1 MKSGVHRSLDGLSF
15 SQIPKLAKPMMVA
28 INIAHQCSPMSY
40 SLYAGFHTG
49 FFVVVLFFLGGGGG
63 NVLVFCRR
71 RHGCMMQ
78 RIAIGGPNLEKIPI
92 KKYWILMN
100 Q

>member
-49 FFVVVLFFLGGGGG
+49 FFCCCFFFVFFCLFFLGGGGG
-63 NVLVFCRR
+63 ERLGVLPKEAWLHDAEDSYR
-71 RHGCMMQ
+71 GSK
-78 RIAIGGPNLEKIPI
+78 P
-92 KKYWILMN
+92 
-100 Q
+100 